1 MGRHQPQGWHREDI
15 KAALRK
21 RHGSLEK
28 LSTSWG
34 YHKSTVAVA
43 LNPGSYIPTVERRI
57 AAELGQHPH
66 TLWPDRWTPDGTP
79 KSVAERNITPPA
91 PAAHRP
97 KDKAA

>member
-1 MGRHQPQGWHREDI
+1 MGRHQPKDWHREDI

-43 LNPGSYIPTVERRI
+43 LKTGSYIPTVERRI
-57 AAELGQHPH
+57 AEELGQHPH
-66 TLWPDRWTPDGTP
+66 TLWPDRWHPEGHP
-79 KSVAERNITPPA
+79 KSVAERNITA
-91 PAAHRP
+91 PEPVAHRP
-97 KDKAA
+97 KAKAA